1 MEKIILIGLKNRK
14 VCQINHLYIIVLF
27 CIFQACKSQNNQT
40 HFIYHTAE
48 YDLGVIREER
58 LYHSL
63 TGIYEYNKYSNN
75 KIEKSIKMFLKYD
88 SKDLTAINK
97 LYTSSKSKMIDCYYE
112 NGMIAHKSTITFNSQ
127 KDDFNLINC
136 NEDQN
141 LIFAEI
147 ENKIESYITSSD
159 VYKKTFYWE
168 YYKK

>member
-1 MEKIILIGLKNRK
+1 
-14 VCQINHLYIIVLF
+14 
-27 CIFQACKSQNNQT
+27 
-40 HFIYHTAE
+40 
-48 YDLGVIREER
+48 
-58 LYHSL
+58 
-63 TGIYEYNKYSNN
+63 
-75 KIEKSIKMFLKYD
+75 MFLKYD
-88 SKDLTAINK
+88 TKDLTAINK